1 MRLAVY
7 TILCKISQRR
17 EEILQWYN
25 LPHCSEYPC
34 MFSPNQNKLYTL
46 AQKYGF
52 TYIDG
57 DTDSAIRA
65 FLDTSG
71 HSLKR
76 RTRRN
81 FWHQLNLAS
90 SIRKA
95 RSASRTSDEAISR
108 LYDQEYG
115 GGNAQYGYTSAILTP
130 EGFELITGLKLEQPS
145 NVHIID
151 VGAGSNEFLRFCR
164 DTLRVPSSQLH
175 GIDVSSAS
183 RDIIISDGFTG
194 HLGRLEELNLSQ
206 EMFDIAY
213 LSYFIDYD
221 TNQAATFNATID
233 LIKPGGRIV
242 LEGLFPVRPFALLE
256 NITETFSFITRGVTV
271 EEDIVLV
278 MESFIQLG
286 KAKGRNVR
294 LEKVVKTHRFV
305 HSHYGFRRLPSHFLT
320 FSVSE

>member
-1 MRLAVY
+1 
-7 TILCKISQRR
+7 
-17 EEILQWYN
+17 
-25 LPHCSEYPC
+25 
-34 MFSPNQNKLYTL
+34 
-46 AQKYGF
+46 
-52 TYIDG
+52 
-57 DTDSAIRA
+57 
-65 FLDTSG
+65 
-71 HSLKR
+71 
-76 RTRRN
+76 
-81 FWHQLNLAS
+81 
-90 SIRKA
+90 
-95 RSASRTSDEAISR
+95 
-108 LYDQEYG
+108 
-115 GGNAQYGYTSAILTP
+115 
-130 EGFELITGLKLEQPS
+130 
-145 NVHIID
+145 
-151 VGAGSNEFLRFCR
+151 
-164 DTLRVPSSQLH
+164 
-175 GIDVSSAS
+175 
-183 RDIIISDGFTG
+183 
-194 HLGRLEELNLSQ
+194 
-206 EMFDIAY
+206 MFDIAY